1 MVAEKLMYFYTSN
14 LERVKKNLFFRK
26 LFLFV
31 VQINICVHCLNA
43 QPLSFRHLD
52 VNDGLATNVAA
63 LVCFDRNGSL
73 WFSTGEAIN
82 LYDGNNITQFHWK
95 NNPFIPQSE
104 CSFLSVDSYN
114 RVWASYGGDLIMID
128 EKRRAQRYYLADSL
142 KELKISNCFEIVGLG
157 MVAFTNKGCY
167 YTNDIDK
174 NWTRFL
180 WMDSVI
186 SKRPAGYVNRFDS
199 STIFLRKGTKLFL
212 ANLKTRSI
220 LFSIDIPEAAN
231 ACRISDDEILLGL
244 SYKWLLYRISLS
256 QKKIV
261 RTYSGNTDQSGKPI
275 MAELLTIQQAANNKV
290 YIATRYSG
298 LVEFNP
304 SNDSFFVHRYDFYSK
319 QSISTDNLRYLATNR
334 DGYLVVTSRAGLNIT
349 NVFQPSFTSIE
360 YFKEP
365 GGRIIDDGVV
375 SILQDKTK
383 KLWVMT
389 QNELFTWRIGDEYVK
404 PLLKLKD
411 IPAIEIF
418 VAPGLPDLDPFG
430 RIWVSYM
437 GYGIIIFDEQGN
449 IVKELREGNESK
461 PGNLPDD
468 VVRVIRQLK
477 NGKMMMGTTNG
488 VFIMDPL
495 TYKIDSVGWRPLIE
509 AMLRKR
515 IVDILED
522 GKHIWLTTSPAGAVY
537 KYDTTTGKI
546 DIYSTREGVVSLR
559 NYLLARDKMG
569 NVYASSFNGV
579 SVISPGGKLKRI
591 DEKTGLTDLRVEAI
605 VTDDSGY
612 VWMTNTSSLIRY
624 NPVHNQFDYFNEQHG
639 INKTG
644 FQITPVC
651 KTESGELIFGLNRGI
666 VIVDPNQ
673 VKARQLPVRF
683 SIYRTN
689 IDNSIEF
696 CSGSS
701 AINLPYS
708 NGKVSFSYLHSDLIS
723 GNRLFYRYK
732 MEGIDTA
739 WSTPTKN
746 HLIAYNLR
754 PGNYKFQMQ
763 ASYNETNWINF
774 PETVRI
780 NVAAPFWQQWWF
792 YALIGII
799 AVSVTTV
806 VYKYIQ
812 SSKTQKRK
820 LEQLNRMMNESRLMA
835 IRSQMN
841 PHFIFNSLNAIQESI
856 VMQDFDT
863 AYQYLSKFS
872 KLLRQVLNNSEKDF
886 IPLKDEIE
894 VNQLYLE
901 LESLRFKRSFNYSL
915 SVEDNID
922 PETIRFPSLL
932 LQPFIENAIWHG
944 LMHKQGE
951 KKLDIS
957 FFLENNHLECVIED
971 NGIGREKSAEIK
983 KNKLGSQYFESKGTK
998 LSGQRIHLLNETG
1011 HAKASIRIDDLKNE
1025 RGEAKGTKVTLKLPL
1040 DYKP

>member
-1 MVAEKLMYFYTSN
+1 MVAKKLLYFYISKPDD
-14 LERVKKNLFFRK
+14 VKIVSRYKTL
-26 LFLFV
+26 LLFV
-31 VQINICVHCLNA
+31 FHFNLAIHFLNA

-52 VNDGLATNVAA
+52 VNDGLATNVVA
-63 LVCFDRNGSL
+63 LACFDRNGSL
-73 WFSTGEAIN
+73 WFSTGEAVN

-114 RVWASYGGDLIMID
+114 RVWVSYGGDLILID
-128 EKRRAQRYYLADSL
+128 EKRRAHRYYLGDSL

-167 YTNDIDK
+167 YTSDIDK
-174 NWTRFL
+174 NWSRFL

-212 ANLKTRSI
+212 ANPKTRSI
-220 LFSIDIPEAAN
+220 LFSIDMTEQAD
-231 ACRISDDEILLGL
+231 ACRISDDEILVGL
-244 SYKWLLYRISLS
+244 SHKWILYRISLS
-256 QKKIV
+256 QRKIV
-261 RTYSGNTDQSGKPI
+261 RTYTGNTDQSGKPI
-275 MAELLTIQQAANNKV
+275 IAELLTMQQAANNKI

-298 LVEFNP
+298 LVEFDP
-304 SNDSFFVHRYDFYSK
+304 LDESFFVHRYDFYSK
-319 QSISTDNLRYLATNR
+319 QSISTDNLRYLAANG

-360 YFKEP
+360 YFKQP
-365 GGRIIDDGVV
+365 GGKIIDEGVV

-383 KLWVMT
+383 KLWLMT
-389 QNELFTWRIGDEYVK
+389 QNELFTWRIGDDYVK
-404 PLLKLKD
+404 SLLKLKN
-411 IPAIEIF
+411 IPAIKAF
-418 VAPGLPDLDPFG
+418 VEPGLPDLDPFG

-449 IVKELREGNESK
+449 IVKELKEGSK
-461 PGNLPDD
+461 SSPGNLPGD
-468 VVRVIRQLK
+468 VVRVIRQTK
-477 NGKMMMGTTNG
+477 NGKMLMGTTNG

-495 TYKIDSVGWRPLIE
+495 TYKIDSVGWQPLIE
-509 AMLRKR
+509 AMRRKR
-515 IVDILED
+515 VVDILED
-522 GKHIWLTTSPAGAVY
+522 GKFIWLTTSPAGAVY
-537 KYDTTTGKI
+537 KYDVTTGKI
-546 DIYSTREGVVSLR
+546 DIYTTREGVASLR

-569 NVYASSFNGV
+569 NIYASSFNGV
-579 SVISPGGKLKRI
+579 SVISPGGRLRRI
-591 DEKTGLTDLRVEAI
+591 DEKTGLADLRVEAI

-612 VWMTNTSSLIRY
+612 LWMTNTSILIRY
-624 NPVHNQFDYFNEQHG
+624 NPAHNQFDYFNEQHG

-644 FQITPVC
+644 FLITPVC

-666 VIVDPNQ
+666 VIVDPTR
-673 VKARQLPVRF
+673 VKARQLPIRF

-689 IDNSIEF
+689 TDNSIEF

-701 AINLPYS
+701 PINLPYN

-763 ASYNETNWINF
+763 ASYNETNWIDF
-774 PETVRI
+774 PNAVSI

-799 AVSVTTV
+799 AVGVTAI

-812 SSKTQKRK
+812 SAKTQKRK
-820 LEQLNRMMNESRLMA
+820 LEELNRMMNESRLMA

-872 KLLRQVLNNSEKDF
+872 KLLRQVLNNSEKNF

-901 LESLRFKRSFNYSL
+901 LESLRFKRSFSYSL
-915 SVEDNID
+915 SVEENID
-922 PETIRFPSLL
+922 TETLRFPSLL

-957 FFLENNHLECVIED
+957 FCLQNNHLECTIED
-971 NGIGREKSAEIK
+971 NGIGRERSAEIK
-983 KNKLGSQYFESKGTK
+983 RNKLGSQYFESKGTQ
-998 LSGQRIHLLNETG
+998 LSGQRIQLLNETG
-1011 HAKASIRIDDLKNE
+1011 HTRASIRIDDLKKDN
-1025 RGEAKGTKVTLKLPL
+1025 GESEGTRVILKLPL
-1040 DYKP
+1040 DYET